1 MEPVSE
7 RVKPITLKVAVYE
20 GDEPVT
26 NIETVTFDSASGT
39 MDERQKWVPL
49 VLRKRPYDKKTL
61 YRLVLRD
68 AETGIEQSSVD
79 VVIDRAFAD
88 DF

>member
-1 MEPVSE
+1 
-7 RVKPITLKVAVYE
+7 
-20 GDEPVT
+20 
-26 NIETVTFDSASGT
+26 

-49 VLRKRPYDKKTL
+49 VLRERPYDKKTL

-68 AETGIEQSSVD
+68 AQTGIEQSSVD